1 MRKLS
6 VYVEING
13 KSEYVGEITGT
24 NSEDACFTYDTAYL
38 NDPEHRAISIGLP
51 LEEKTF
57 DAIHTRIFF
66 EGLLPEGY
74 TRRCVAKWMHM
85 DENDYLSILA
95 SLGRE
100 CLGAIKV
107 IENSNYII
115 TPEYRELSEAKVYA
129 LASEGATESAE
140 LVTKSHLSL
149 TGASGKVG
157 LYYNEIEKKWYLP
170 IGEAPST
177 HIVKQSHV
185 RLKKIVVNEQLCL
198 LTAKN
203 LGIEI
208 PESFIVTTDKKE
220 EESVLFATKR
230 YDRQFVAN
238 NNIMNGLPVP
248 CRLHQEDFAQALGIA
263 SVNKYEKKQEGYMKK
278 LFDVIRA
285 YSADPMTDSL
295 KLWDIC
301 IFNYLIGNTDNHIKN
316 LSLLYGEDMKSIRLA
331 PAYDIVSTMIYK
343 SSTEDMALSIDGK
356 YNINEI
362 SRESFR
368 KAATQVGIG
377 TKIAM
382 RRFDTMVN
390 GFTTALQT
398 AKRELDMLGI
408 NQTDWIGE
416 QIMEKGGIKK
426 ELQRL

>member
-24 NSEDACFTYDTAYL
+24 NSEDAYFTYDTAYL

-57 DAIHTRIFF
+57 NVMRTRIFF
-66 EGLLPEGY
+66 DGLLPEGY

-95 SLGRE
+95 GLGRE
-100 CLGAIKV
+100 CLGAIRV
-107 IENSNYII
+107 IENSNCII
-115 TPEYRELSEAKVYA
+115 TPEYRELSEAEVYA

-343 SSTEDMALSIDGK
+343 NSTEDMALSIDGK

-362 SRESFR
+362 SRESFG

-377 TKIAM
+377 SKIAM

-390 GFTTALQT
+390 GFTTALQK